1 MAEQPKRLYRRR
13 KGRKLLGVLGGL
25 ADFFGLDSSL
35 VRIAYLVITFF
46 TLGIPGVFLYL
57 VLVFIV
63 PVEPKGSGAKGSA

>member
-25 ADFFGLDSSL
+25 ADFFGLDPSL
-35 VRIAYLVITFF
+35 IRIAYLVLTFF
-46 TLGIPGVFLYL
+46 TLGIPGFVLYL

-63 PVEPKGSGAKGSA
+63 PVEPKAAKG